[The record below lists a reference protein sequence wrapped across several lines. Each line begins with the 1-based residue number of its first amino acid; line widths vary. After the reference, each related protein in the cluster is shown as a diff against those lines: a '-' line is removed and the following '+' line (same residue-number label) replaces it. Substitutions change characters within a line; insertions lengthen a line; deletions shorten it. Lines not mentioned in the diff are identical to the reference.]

1 MLPYLV
7 EYRGIVLPDSVQ
19 RFPNNLELSLNAAS
33 EQFILLLIV
42 KRLALDEPE
51 NSRSRFSDI
60 VEVLEKFILHR
71 HLPFP

>member
-7 EYRGIVLPDSVQ
+7 EYSGIVLPDSVQ
-19 RFPNNLELSLNAAS
+19 RFPNNLELPLNAAS

-60 VEVLEKFILHR
+60 VEVLEEFILHR